1 LAKQALGRGL
11 GALLQTNDNNFEFN
25 SVTEIKINEI
35 DPNPEQPR
43 KHFDDEKLLQLSE
56 SIKKHGVVQPIIIK
70 KEGKNYRI
78 VAGER
83 RWRAARLAG
92 LTTIPVII
100 KELSNNQ
107 VMEIALIENLQRED
121 LNPIEEAEAYDKLIS
136 EYGMTQEELST
147 LIGKSRSAI
156 ANTVRLLKLSN
167 ENRKNV
173 IDGLISSGHARALLA
188 IEDEEL
194 QNKAADEIIMRELNV
209 RDTEKL
215 VKKFLNS
222 NINNTKRKIEKD
234 AEYILIEEKL
244 KDIFKTKVDIQKGKK
259 KGKISIEYYSEEELD
274 RILSLIDKI
283 S

>member
-1 LAKQALGRGL
+1 MAKQALGRGL